1 MNACQPTYVLYFLN
15 LALHLPLMLPACHLH
30 NFSPPP
36 PLTLSSSNSPRALST
51 SLATNSQQALALSDA
66 GKDFEQINS
75 VDLFVEVV
83 LVFGV
88 VYYYVLQ
95 VVYIYMYV
103 PCTLRQ
109 LANTLKIY
117 CVVKFAVHFR
127 LAVVTDPGIRNARN
141 PQENVWLA
149 RPSLEQNGD
158 G

>member
-30 NFSPPP
+30 NFCPPP

-95 VVYIYMYV
+95 VVYIYTYV

-109 LANTLKIY
+109 LTPSKSIVLLSLRY
-117 CVVKFAVHFR
+117 TSGWR
-127 LAVVTDPGIRNARN
+127 SLRIRGSETRAIHRKM
-141 PQENVWLA
+141 
-149 RPSLEQNGD
+149 SG
-158 G
+158 

>member
-1 MNACQPTYVLYFLN
+1 MNACQPTYVLESTSFPSFLN

-95 VVYIYMYV
+95 VVYIYTYV

-109 LANTLKIY
+109 LT
-117 CVVKFAVHFR
+117 
-127 LAVVTDPGIRNARN
+127 
-141 PQENVWLA
+141 
-149 RPSLEQNGD
+149 PSKSIVLLSLRYTSGWRSLRIQGSETRAIHRKMSG
-158 G
+158 